1 MRQRKNA
8 PLPAPDKKGANPEGA
23 NPAHATMSQA
33 ELRYS
38 LMRSLTTVLNRWRE
52 CPARVCRRARRC
64 AGPDFECTKLPP
76 RRPRKPESD
85 AAVMA
90 HVQKI
95 LKRRLAEMG
104 QAHVPP
110 KLRKSSPAKG

>member
-1 MRQRKNA
+1 MEDANT
-8 PLPAPDKKGANPEGA
+8 KGAQ
-23 NPAHATMSQA
+23 MSQA

-38 LMRSLTTVLNRWRE
+38 LMRNLTMMLNRWRE